1 MRGLAGTTNCCCEHA
16 FQRRLF
22 GRPTWSP
29 PDRGGPTQPGGLGVP
44 LEAWAPTMGP
54 YDQPK

>member
-1 MRGLAGTTNCCCEHA
+1 MRFSVACSVGHLVA
-16 FQRRLF
+16 R
-22 GRPTWSP
+22 
-29 PDRGGPTQPGGLGVP
+29 DRGGPAQPGGLGVP

>member
-1 MRGLAGTTNCCCEHA
+1 M
-16 FQRRLF
+16 
-22 GRPTWSP
+22 PTSHRYMTIGSAWPSSANLVAP
-29 PDRGGPTQPGGLGVP
+29 GDRGGPAQPGGLGVP